1 MYMSTRYIQ
10 NVLPKKCAFDYVKMS
25 IKKENLML
33 KQRVV
38 ISMIC

>member
-1 MYMSTRYIQ
+1 MYMSTHNVQ
-10 NVLPKKCAFDYVKMS
+10 NVAPKKCAFDYVKMCT
-25 IKKENLML
+25 KKENLML